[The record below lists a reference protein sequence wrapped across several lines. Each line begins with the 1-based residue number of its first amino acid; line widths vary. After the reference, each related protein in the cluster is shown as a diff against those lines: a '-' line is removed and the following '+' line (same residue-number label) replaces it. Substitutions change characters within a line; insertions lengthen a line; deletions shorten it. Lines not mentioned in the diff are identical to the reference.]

1 MNRPRKSPTVIQGQ
15 IVHGEKV
22 INFINK
28 PLHIMS
34 LELIKTVT
42 PAGKITLRKEEET
55 VYHTRMRNPQIKQYE
70 NQTA

>member
-1 MNRPRKSPTVIQGQ
+1 MRARRSPTVIQGQ

-28 PLHIMS
+28 PLHIIS

-42 PAGKITLRKEEET
+42 PAGKVVVRKEEEVT
-55 VYHTRMRNPQIKQYE
+55 YHTRVKNPQRI
-70 NQTA
+70 TA